1 MEDIK
6 MKTFRTIM
14 VTFVV
19 TVLVAAVG
27 VGAFLFNEGIVTIS
41 RRDVNH
47 TKTVMV
53 DGVVTETKDWNELLG
68 YEVKIDVVDGE
79 YIGK

>member
-1 MEDIK
+1 
-6 MKTFRTIM
+6 MKNFMIISATAMVTIM
-14 VTFVV
+14 VVIGGI
-19 TVLVAAVG
+19 VA
-27 VGAFLFNEGIVTIS
+27 LMFNEGILTIE

-53 DGVVTETKDWNELLG
+53 DGVVTEERNWNEVLG
-68 YEVKIDVVDGE
+68 YEVKIDVVDGA

>member
-1 MEDIK
+1 
-6 MKTFRTIM
+6 MKHFITILATVMVTIM
-14 VTFVV
+14 VVIGGVV
-19 TVLVAAVG
+19 ALM
-27 VGAFLFNEGIVTIS
+27 LNEGIITIQ

-53 DGVVTETKDWNELLG
+53 DGVVTEERNWNELLG
-68 YEVKIDVVDGE
+68 YEVKIDVVDGA

>member
-1 MEDIK
+1 

-19 TVLVAAVG
+19 TVMVG
-27 VGAFLFNEGIVTIS
+27 MIGIGAFLFNTGII
-41 RRDVNH
+41 
-47 TKTVMV
+47 TVSERAQEHSKMVVV
-53 DGVVTETKDWNELLG
+53 DGVVTEAKTWNETLG
-68 YEVKIDVVDGE
+68 FDFDVEVDKLY

>member
-1 MEDIK
+1 
-6 MKTFRTIM
+6 MKTFKTIM

-27 VGAFLFNEGIVTIS
+27 IGTFLFGEGIVTIS

-68 YEVKIDVVDGE
+68 YEVKIDVVDGA

>member
-1 MEDIK
+1 
-6 MKTFRTIM
+6 MKPFRTIM

-19 TVLVAAVG
+19 TLLVAAVG

-68 YEVKIDVVDGE
+68 YEVKIDVVDGA

>member
-1 MEDIK
+1 

-19 TVLVAAVG
+19 TMLVVAVG
-27 VGAFLFNEGIVTIS
+27 VGTFLLNEGIVTIS
-41 RRDVNH
+41 KRDVNH
-47 TKTVMV
+47 TKTVMI
-53 DGVVTETKDWNELLG
+53 DGVVTEETNWSELMG
-68 YEVKIDVVDGE
+68 YEVKIDVVDGA

>member
-1 MEDIK
+1 

-19 TVLVAAVG
+19 TMMVVAVG
-27 VGAFLFNEGIVTIS
+27 VGAFLLNEGIVTIS
-41 RRDVNH
+41 KRDVNH

-53 DGVVTETKDWNELLG
+53 DGVVTEERSWNEVLG
-68 YEVKIDVVDGE
+68 YEVKINVLDSA
-79 YIGK
+79 YIGR